1 MSRLV
6 EKARRKGTG
15 KISAFFLTRAVN
27 SGLIKKKKDTKALEA
42 AMEVFVPE
50 EIRKDK
56 KKLKKIK
63 NEVMYNRIV
72 YLISPEEYFLY
83 EFKGRS
89 DADKR
94 TFIGEFERRHLCR
107 DVNGEDGW
115 DVFKDKYRTYQI
127 FREYYRR
134 EIILVKDPADHDVFL
149 DFWNRHDR
157 FIIKPGS
164 QCRGIGVEVIDTAG
178 KDPEAFF
185 AGLAASGEVVME
197 ELIVESESLASFHPQ
212 SVNTVRLAT
221 FYDGEKVTP
230 LFSVFRMGRGSAV
243 VDNGGSGGCFS
254 TVDITTGELITPAVS
269 EDGHRFTAHPNTGKQ
284 IVGFVIPRW
293 QELLDLAQK
302 FARVVDQPFIS
313 WDLALTDAGWVIVEG
328 NGSGQFLQQM
338 SSIKGCRAEVE
349 PYFKA
354 ALKTK
359 KIY

>member
-1 MSRLV
+1 
-6 EKARRKGTG
+6 
-15 KISAFFLTRAVN
+15 
-27 SGLIKKKKDTKALEA
+27 
-42 AMEVFVPE
+42 
-50 EIRKDK
+50 
-56 KKLKKIK
+56 
-63 NEVMYNRIV
+63 MYNRIV

-83 EFKGRS
+83 EFEGRS

-107 DVNGEDGW
+107 DVNGGEGS
-115 DVFKDKYRTYQI
+115 DVFRDKYKTYQN
-127 FREYYRR
+127 FTEYFGRR
-134 EIILVKDPADHDVFL
+134 VILVKEEADREKFL
-149 DFWNRHDR
+149 DFWKEHDS

-164 QCRGIGVEVIDTAG
+164 QCRGIGVTLIKTAE
-178 KDPEAFF
+178 KDPEEVFKSLIT
-185 AGLAASGEVVME
+185 GGEVVVE

-221 FYDGEKVTP
+221 FYDGETVTP

-254 TVDITTGELITPAVS
+254 TVDIATGELTTPAVS
-269 EDGHRFTAHPNTGKQ
+269 EDGHRFTAHPDTGKQ

-293 QELLDLAQK
+293 QELLDMAQK
-302 FARVVDQPFIS
+302 IARMVRQPFVS